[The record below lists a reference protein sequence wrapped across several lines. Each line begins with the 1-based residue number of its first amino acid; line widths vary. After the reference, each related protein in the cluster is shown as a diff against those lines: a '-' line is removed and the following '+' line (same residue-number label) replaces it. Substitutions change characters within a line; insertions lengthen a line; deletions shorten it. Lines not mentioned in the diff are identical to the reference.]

1 MTALVNKLAESK
13 FMKWLQKLSVKMSQN
28 DVFSSLTGGMGS
40 TMALILIG
48 AVCQIICALGGMIAG
63 WQAGDVIYD
72 AIYLPYKVTMGM
84 MGFFMCFSLA
94 YTYAKKKKQNP
105 VQSGFT
111 ALICY
116 ILVVAPP
123 ISAVRAGVEG
133 ASPFDAMDI
142 AALGS
147 GGIFVAILIA
157 FISVQITKFA
167 VDHNW
172 IIKLPDSVPEGIM
185 GGFNATIPAG
195 IKIIFWYGLSLII
208 SSVSGGTQTLN
219 GLINTILAYPL
230 AVLVN
235 PVGMLVLIALG
246 QIFWFFGIHG
256 SAIIFPLLLIP
267 LITAYSTNAA
277 LAAQGAPLVFSAT
290 FLYMAN
296 GRLGGAGNTLP
307 LTVMGLKSKSKQISA
322 VCKAEIGPSLFGIN
336 EPLTFGFPLM
346 YNPIMLIPFVLAP
359 VIDALLLWAAYALNL
374 IAMPQVLILSLMPL
388 GFAEF
393 LQTLDWRNIV
403 FTAVLF
409 PVNWVI
415 YYPFYKIY
423 EKQCIANEQAAEAAE
438 AQQ

>member
-1 MTALVNKLAESK
+1 MTALVNKIAESK
-13 FMKWLQKLSVKMSQN
+13 FMKWLQQLSVKMSQS
-28 DVFSSLTGGMGS
+28 DVFSSLSGGMGG

-84 MGFFMCFSLA
+84 MGFFMCFNLA

-116 ILVVAPP
+116 MLVVAPP
-123 ISAVRAGVEG
+123 EAVTSVFTGQG
-133 ASPFDAMDI
+133 FDALNLT
-142 AALGS
+142 ALGT

-167 VDHNW
+167 VEHNW
-172 IIKLPDSVPEGIM
+172 TIKLPDSVPEGIM

-195 IKIIFWYGLSLII
+195 INIIFWYGLSLII
-208 SSVSGGTQTLN
+208 STVSGGTQTLN

-235 PVGMLVLIALG
+235 PVGMLVLIALA

-256 SAIIFPLLLIP
+256 SAIIFPIFMIP
-267 LITAYSTNAA
+267 LITAYGTNAA

-290 FLYMAN
+290 FLFMVN

-336 EPLTFGFPLM
+336 EPLVFGMPLM

-359 VIDALLLWAAYALNL
+359 VIDALLLWAAYATNL
-374 IAMPQVLILSLMPL
+374 IAMPQVLILSLMPIGL
-388 GFAEF
+388 SEF
-393 LQTLDWRNIV
+393 LTTLDWRNIV

>member
-1 MTALVNKLAESK
+1 MTALVNKIAESK
-13 FMKWLQKLSVKMSQN
+13 FMKWLQQLSVKMSQN
-28 DVFSSLTGGMGS
+28 DVFSSLTGGMGG

-84 MGFFMCFSLA
+84 MGFFMCFNLA
-94 YTYAKKKKQNP
+94 YTYAKKKKQNQ

-116 ILVVAPP
+116 MLVVAPP
-123 ISAVRAGVEG
+123 EAVTSVLTGQG
-133 ASPFDAMDI
+133 FDALNLT
-142 AALGS
+142 ALGT

-167 VDHNW
+167 VEHNW

-195 IKIIFWYGLSLII
+195 INIIFWYGLSLII
-208 SSVSGGTQTLN
+208 STVSGGTQTLN

-256 SAIIFPLLLIP
+256 SAIIFPIFMITLIS
-267 LITAYSTNAA
+267 AYGTNAA

-290 FLYMAN
+290 FLFMVN

-336 EPLTFGFPLM
+336 EPLIFGFPLM

-359 VIDALLLWAAYALNL
+359 VIDGLLLWAAYALNL

>member
-1 MTALVNKLAESK
+1 MTALVNKIAESK
-13 FMKWLQKLSVKMSQN
+13 FMKWLQQLSVKMSQS
-28 DVFSSLTGGMGS
+28 DVFSSLSGGMGG

-84 MGFFMCFSLA
+84 MGFFMCFNLA

-116 ILVVAPP
+116 MLVVAPP
-123 ISAVRAGVEG
+123 EAVTSVLTGQG
-133 ASPFDAMDI
+133 FDALNLT
-142 AALGS
+142 ALGT

-167 VDHNW
+167 VEHNW
-172 IIKLPDSVPEGIM
+172 TIKLPDSVPEGIM

-195 IKIIFWYGLSLII
+195 INIIFWYGLSLII
-208 SSVSGGTQTLN
+208 STVSGGTQTLN

-235 PVGMLVLIALG
+235 PVGMLVLIALA

-256 SAIIFPLLLIP
+256 SAIIFPIFMIP
-267 LITAYSTNAA
+267 LITAYGTNAA

-290 FLYMAN
+290 FLFMVN

-336 EPLTFGFPLM
+336 EPLVFGMPLM

-359 VIDALLLWAAYALNL
+359 VIDALLLWAAYATNL
-374 IAMPQVLILSLMPL
+374 IAMPQVLILSLMPIGL
-388 GFAEF
+388 SEF
-393 LQTLDWRNIV
+393 LTTLDWRNIV